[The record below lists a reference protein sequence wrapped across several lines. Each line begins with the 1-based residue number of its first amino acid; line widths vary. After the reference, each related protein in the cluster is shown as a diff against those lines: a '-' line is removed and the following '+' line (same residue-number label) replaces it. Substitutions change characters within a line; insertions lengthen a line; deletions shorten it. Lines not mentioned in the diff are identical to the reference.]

1 MKLENAVIEVDLKE
15 EINTDLQ
22 NIESNNKERHDKIEI
37 FEGNN
42 LIMNLKRKA
51 EELSEVEELKGEE
64 IIRKIQKI
72 E

>member
-22 NIESNNKERHDKIEI
+22 NAESNNNERNEKIEI

-51 EELSEVEELKGEE
+51 EEFSQVEELKGEE